1 MPARLRFGVC
11 SRVSCTNVT
20 RVSVQT
26 TITGWTPALESIL
39 VNAVGVVTT
48 MTTTLTSVC
57 VRYAHANGEELNVPR
72 GPVGWGI
79 IRGLSEDDVVVVDC
93 EQV

>member
-1 MPARLRFGVC
+1 MPARLQFGVC
-11 SRVSCTNVT
+11 SRVSSTNVT
-20 RVSVQT
+20 RVSVPT
-26 TITGWTPALESIL
+26 IITGWTPALESIL
-39 VNAVGVVTT
+39 VNAVGVV
-48 MTTTLTSVC
+48 TTTLTSVC

-72 GPVGWGI
+72 SPVGWGI